1 MFSRAAIA
9 LLSLMLLAACAL
21 IDRHEKLA
29 GWPELRLVEHYVPD
43 EAMRAR
49 CAKYVPFGL
58 FPEACAEFYFDRGE
72 CHVWYSREYPPQ
84 PYVKE
89 HERLH
94 CRGYAHVGDT
104 SMREILARYQAARS
118 ASAEAARSAAAGGS
132 ATPDEETGPPHAR
145 GRPIPALPRSGKAAP
160 G

>member
-1 MFSRAAIA
+1 MLSRAG
-9 LLSLMLLAACAL
+9 LAFLFCAL
-21 IDRHEKLA
+21 ASGCAVIDQHEKVA
-29 GWPELRLVEHYVPD
+29 GWPELRLVEHYVAD
-43 EAMRAR
+43 AAMRQR

-72 CHVWYSREYPPQ
+72 CHVWYSKDFPPQ

-94 CRGYAHVGDT
+94 CEGYAHLGDG
-104 SMREILARYQAARS
+104 SMRDILARYNAT
-118 ASAEAARSAAAGGS
+118 RSAAAGGT
-132 ATPDEETGPPHAR
+132 AAPGGP
-145 GRPIPALPRSGKAAP
+145 LVSFPRKREPSVSGSGKAAP